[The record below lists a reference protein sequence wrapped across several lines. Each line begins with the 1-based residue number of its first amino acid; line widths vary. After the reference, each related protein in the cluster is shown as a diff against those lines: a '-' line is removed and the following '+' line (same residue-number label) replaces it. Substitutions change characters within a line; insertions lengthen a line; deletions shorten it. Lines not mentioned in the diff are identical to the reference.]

1 MYWINLIG
9 TAVLSM
15 IASYVFTCNVSSVGF
30 KATFTKKKM
39 FIFVILS
46 ILMLLNIMFQKDIN
60 KVLLNLFISIMINLT
75 IIFDF
80 DYKKSIYC
88 SLVLFIIGLIAE
100 VFSVIILSVF
110 FNFSTVTYEKLECGL
125 LIFTIINTILL
136 ITISKLKIIKNIFF
150 KLYNIMSQKLKS
162 FLILIFV
169 FLYVTALSY
178 NNFIILKNDINS
190 LINFGMI
197 IFVLFSSL
205 NLVYNLI
212 QKSKIEDK
220 YNQMLE
226 YVTKYESIINEQG
239 KRNHEFNNQLMVLQ
253 GYINNKKKLK
263 EYLGILIN
271 DQKGGQNFRIKQLG
285 YLPDGGLKG
294 LLYYKLSKME
304 ENKIKSFLYVSENLK
319 DSFNDMDAEF
329 YSDITKMFGVF
340 IDNAIDAASEA
351 EKKEIVIDIRRDDD
365 SLIIH
370 ISNTY
375 KESSD
380 INKIGK
386 KGYTSKGI
394 GHGFGLSIV
403 SDITKKNDKI
413 ESFNDIENDMFKQT
427 LIIYLK

>member
-9 TAVLSM
+9 STIVSM
-15 IASYVFTCNVSSVGF
+15 ITIYVVNCNISNSDI
-30 KATFTKKKM
+30 K
-39 FIFVILS
+39 S
-46 ILMLLNIMFQKDIN
+46 ILNKKNLIIYLLLNFVFFFNIMFLEEIN
-60 KVLLNLFISIMINLT
+60 KVLLNLFIIIILNLT
-75 IIFDF
+75 AIFNF
-80 DYKKSIYC
+80 NYKKSIYYA
-88 SLVLFIIGLIAE
+88 LLFFIIGLLVEVFIS
-100 VFSVIILSVF
+100 VFSVLIFNYGVESYQNSQLAMFLFSVCSSVISIFVSKIRILSKSF
-110 FNFSTVTYEKLECGL
+110 EKFYNKYIIKSFNMIF
-125 LIFTIINTILL
+125 LIFITIYSVLLSFNNFKTWENNIRYYLNFATII
-136 ITISKLKIIKNIFF
+136 
-150 KLYNIMSQKLKS
+150 
-162 FLILIFV
+162 
-169 FLYVTALSY
+169 
-178 NNFIILKNDINS
+178 FIILTSI
-190 LINFGMI
+190 
-197 IFVLFSSL
+197 VLL
-205 NLVYNLI
+205 YTIVK
-212 QKSKIEDK
+212 KSKIEDK

-294 LLYYKLSKME
+294 LIYYKLSKME
-304 ENKIKSFLYVSENLK
+304 ENEIKPFLYVSENLK
-319 DSFNDMDAEF
+319 DSFNDMNAEF
-329 YSDITKMFGVF
+329 YSDITKIFGVF
-340 IDNAIDAASEA
+340 IDNAIDAAREA

-365 SLIIH
+365 SLIIN

-403 SDITKKNDKI
+403 SDITKKNDRI
-413 ESFNDIENDMFKQT
+413 ESFNDIENNMFKQT